1 MLKERKKD
9 QNPVENFNEL
19 IRDSAMDITR
29 GFETFFDDIAEGAE
43 RLLVNPNKENKKSKK
58 P

>member
-1 MLKERKKD
+1 MPKAKKKN
-9 QNPVENFNEL
+9 QNPVEVFNEL
-19 IRDSAMDITR
+19 IRDSAMDITK

-43 RLLVNPNKENKKSKK
+43 RLLVSPNKENKKSKN